1 MGEKAAAVNHT
12 TAEERKV
19 LFQSQDSSRREPHT
33 SRERPQ
39 HPTANAVPQTPPT
52 AASKGEP
59 WLVHPHRQMKEG
71 AAPQV
76 TFTQQTG
83 RKAAPIKTLKRSH
96 SHTL

>member
-1 MGEKAAAVNHT
+1 MGEKAAAVKHT
-12 TAEERKV
+12 TTEERKV

-59 WLVHPHRQMKEG
+59 WLVHPHKQMKEG

-76 TFTQQTG
+76 TLTQQTG
-83 RKAAPIKTLKRSH
+83 RKAAPIEPSKVVTV
-96 SHTL
+96 TP